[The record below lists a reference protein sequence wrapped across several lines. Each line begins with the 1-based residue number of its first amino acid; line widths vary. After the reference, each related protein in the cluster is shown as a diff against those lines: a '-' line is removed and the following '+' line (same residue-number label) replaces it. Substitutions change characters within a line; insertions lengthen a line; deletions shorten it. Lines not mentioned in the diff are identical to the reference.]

1 MPQSVPDMIGLLS
14 KLGQFFSLNFIIMI
28 CGFFSFGLSVMT
40 STYSDKLS
48 NKDVSDGFLYLGLV
62 MFLPSLVAVVL
73 TILAMRGLKTW
84 KKVLLLPLMI
94 FMETVP
100 KLMAV
105 LTLLFMSSTIHSLRS
120 ILNNEEMMFLLLLL
134 EFLTFLGWICYFFFS
149 IPWIVKMQ
157 SVSLYISNNQDME
170 EEMEVVSGGVHGGSL
185 EIVVDDSPPVYED
198 LVAGEEVKKMEDDLS
213 LPGYEVACE
222 GEEQKGQHMVANL

>member
-120 ILNNEEMMFLLLLL
+120 ILNNEEMMFVLLLL
-134 EFLTFLGWICYFFFS
+134 ESLTFLGWLCYFFFS

-170 EEMEVVSGGVHGGSL
+170 EDMEVVSGGVQGGSL

-222 GEEQKGQHMVANL
+222 REEQEGLQMVV

>member
-1 MPQSVPDMIGLLS
+1 MTQSGPNVNGLLS
-14 KLGQFFSLNFIIMI
+14 KLGQFSATNFIIML
-28 CGFFSFGLSVMT
+28 CGTFFFGLSLIT
-40 STYSDKLS
+40 NINSDKLF

-105 LTLLFMSSTIHSLRS
+105 LTFFLHEFNHPKSDKHS
-120 ILNNEEMMFLLLLL
+120 EE
-134 EFLTFLGWICYFFFS
+134 
-149 IPWIVKMQ
+149 
-157 SVSLYISNNQDME
+157 
-170 EEMEVVSGGVHGGSL
+170 
-185 EIVVDDSPPVYED
+185 
-198 LVAGEEVKKMEDDLS
+198 
-213 LPGYEVACE
+213 
-222 GEEQKGQHMVANL
+222 